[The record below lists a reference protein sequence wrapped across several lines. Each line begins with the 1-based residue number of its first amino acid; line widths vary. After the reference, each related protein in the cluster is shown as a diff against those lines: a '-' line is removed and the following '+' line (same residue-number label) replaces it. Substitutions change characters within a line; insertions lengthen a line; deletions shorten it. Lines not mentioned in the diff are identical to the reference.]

1 MTVTWI
7 LPRVVQEEE
16 GEGNLLSDRSL
27 ARLLSARNARSS
39 TRDSSRSGSS
49 SGSDCALGGRADS
62 PRTRATQ
69 DAADKIWHHLKL
81 EGRGMRQCTVPETF
95 QKAREV
101 LALPGSNWTSYVH
114 WPTSKQNFVLPLVHG
129 MYILTDESHCGMSSD
144 RMHDDL
150 LDEAS
155 FLCQTLSIAMGELQ
169 ASSSE
174 SDEDPVEALRDQIDS
189 AIGCAD
195 LAQVLGVQ
203 VCV

>member
-27 ARLLSARNARSS
+27 ARLLSARSARSS

-114 WPTSKQNFVLPLVHG
+114 WPTSKQTFVLPLVHG